1 MRVYGTIEDARSE
14 RPLSGAN
21 VTVSIGDTVLIEN
34 TPSIDGNFNF
44 EFEDS
49 LLSDESDIL
58 TCTIEKE
65 GYRSQTL
72 SHKIVDESAQFDV
85 ELIPMRVVKWPRIL
99 LIAGIILV
107 VLIIS
112 VGVYLLFFGEGKPE
126 PKRPPS
132 VLEIKDFTANPD
144 RVAAGQTVV
153 LQWEVFNAADV
164 YLGDKKVEPKKKI
177 EVKPEETTV
186 YTLVAKGK
194 KDKELTKEIKVVVP
208 PLPEIISFKATP
220 PVITQ
225 WDLSLLEWETANAKL
240 VYISD
245 GGGEEPPPG
254 EPTETGK
261 EGIEGKIAEQSEL
274 SGTAVVSPLETTAY
288 TLVVENSVG
297 VKVKKSIK
305 VNVILPPEI
314 ISFTASEQTIKKD
327 STVLLAWRT
336 ANAEQVF
343 LREEKI
349 VVSDSKEGVGEETRE
364 TKPIAKETVKTER
377 VVVNEERIGPN
388 FSKEVAPHET
398 TTFVLVAKNQ
408 VGERQRR
415 ITINVPTP
423 PGGEPKE
430 KPGEPR
436 EPPPPPKINR
446 FLTTPA
452 EIAAGQTSTLEWVT
466 EHAAAVYLNQE
477 RVKPVGSKKVFPELT
492 SEYELKVINE
502 TGEASWTRTVEVRSA
517 LCTVILY
524 ELENYLGAFEEFTF
538 DSPGIVELDNK
549 VSSLK
554 IIGDCAVRVY
564 SAPKYKGIHQVF
576 TQSVPRLRG
585 TLIGNNNISSLK
597 LVDKYEVNSKK

>member
-1 MRVYGTIEDARSE
+1 VAKKKGEKMRVYGTIEDARSE

-34 TPSIDGNFNF
+34 TPSIDGQFNF

-49 LLSDESDIL
+49 LVSDESDIL
-58 TCTIEKE
+58 TCTFERE
-65 GYRSQTL
+65 GYRAQTL
-72 SHKIVDESAQFDV
+72 SHKIVDEDARFDV

-99 LIAGIILV
+99 LIIGIILA

-112 VGVYLLFFGEGKPE
+112 LGIYFLFFGEGKPG
-126 PKRPPS
+126 PPPP
-132 VLEIKDFTANPD
+132 VLEIKEFTANPD
-144 RVAAGQTVV
+144 RVSAGQTVV

-194 KDKELTKEIKVVVP
+194 KDRELTKEIKVVVP
-208 PLPEIISFKATP
+208 PLPGIISFKATP

-225 WDLSLLEWETANAKL
+225 WDLSLLEWETVNAKL

-245 GGGEEPPPG
+245 GAGEDRPPG
-254 EPTETGK
+254 KPTETGK
-261 EGIEGKIAEQSEL
+261 EGIEGKITEQSEL
-274 SGTAVVSPLETTAY
+274 SGTAVVSPLETTTY

-297 VKVKKSIK
+297 VKVEKSIK
-305 VNVILPPEI
+305 VKVILPPEI

-327 STVLLAWRT
+327 STVLLSWRT

-343 LREEKI
+343 LKEEKI
-349 VVSDSKEGVGEETRE
+349 VVSDPKEGG
-364 TKPIAKETVKTER
+364 ETVKSER
-377 VVVNEERIGPN
+377 VVVNEERIGSN

-398 TTFVLVAKNQ
+398 TTFVLVARNQ

-415 ITINVPTP
+415 ITIDVPAP
-423 PGGEPKE
+423 PGEEPEE

-452 EIAAGQTSTLEWVT
+452 EIAAGQTSILEWVT
-466 EHAAAVYLNQE
+466 EYAAAVYLNQE
-477 RVKPVGSKKVFPELT
+477 RVKPVGSKKVFPEQT
-492 SEYELKVINE
+492 GEYRLKVINE

-517 LCTVILY
+517 RCTVILY
-524 ELENYLGAFEEFTF
+524 ELENFLGAFEEFTF

-549 VSSLK
+549 ASSLK

-597 LVDKYEVNSKK
+597 LVDKYEVGSR

>member
-34 TPSIDGNFNF
+34 TPSIDGHFNF

-99 LIAGIILV
+99 FIAGIILA

-112 VGVYLLFFGEGKPE
+112 LGIYFLFFGEGKPG
-126 PKRPPS
+126 PPPPPP

-144 RVAAGQTVV
+144 HVAAGQTVV
-153 LQWEVFNAADV
+153 LQWEVFNATDV

-208 PLPEIISFKATP
+208 PLPEIISFKAAP

-245 GGGEEPPPG
+245 GAGEERPPG
-254 EPTETGK
+254 KPPETGK
-261 EGIEGKIAEQSEL
+261 EGIEGKITEQSEL
-274 SGTAVVSPLETTAY
+274 SGTAVVSPLETTTY

-305 VNVILPPEI
+305 VKVILPPEI

-343 LREEKI
+343 LKEEKI
-349 VVSDSKEGVGEETRE
+349 VVSDSKEGE
-364 TKPIAKETVKTER
+364 ETVKTER

-423 PGGEPKE
+423 PGEEPKE

-436 EPPPPPKINR
+436 VPPPPPKINR
-446 FLTTPA
+446 FLTTPP
-452 EIAAGQTSTLEWVT
+452 EIAAGQTSILEWVT
-466 EHAAAVYLNQE
+466 EHAAAIYLNQE
-477 RVKPVGSKKVFPELT
+477 RVKPVGSKKVFPQQT
-492 SEYELKVINE
+492 SEYQLKVINE
-502 TGEASWTRTVEVRSA
+502 SGEASWTRTVEVRSA
-517 LCTVILY
+517 RCTVILY
-524 ELENYLGAFEEFTF
+524 ELENYLGDVEEFTF

-585 TLIGNNNISSLK
+585 TLMGNNNISSLK
-597 LVDKYEVNSKK
+597 LVDKYEVNSRK